1 MCLRAGIE
9 DAKMIAP
16 YFSRIQLK
24 EEVDRTVEDIINLD
38 PYHALVKTST
48 KKESCP
54 LVDLHGKVT
63 IGQISHICNLSKKEA
78 KNA

>member
-48 KKESCP
+48 KKRIIAP
-54 LVDLHGKVT
+54 LLIYMGR
-63 IGQISHICNLSKKEA
+63 SP
-78 KNA
+78 